1 MFNFFKVQKV
11 TKESKKFELAKDFE
25 NIPKIMS
32 YFKEETGIDFDEQVT
47 IFKSKLTSFCRIYKI
62 SSFDICLKNI
72 KIDTALRQEL
82 INYLTTNE
90 SFFYREFH
98 QIESLVNTVK
108 NSYKRVE
115 ILCVPCANGEEP
127 YSIAIALMEAGVSK
141 SMFHITGIDISSA
154 AVLRSQEA
162 IYNEKGIRNLSPEL
176 RFKYFRQEGELY
188 HLNVEVKEQVD
199 FKCMNIFDE
208 YFKKLGLFDYI
219 FSRNML
225 IYFDSHTRFKAQQLF
240 KEHLKDSS
248 QTIYFG
254 HADLTHEH

>member
-1 MFNFFKVQKV
+1 MFDFFKVQKV
-11 TKESKKFELAKDFE
+11 TKVSKKFESANDFE
-25 NIPKIMS
+25 NIPSIMS

-62 SSFDICLKNI
+62 SSFEKCLKNI
-72 KIDTALRQEL
+72 KTDVELRQEL

-90 SFFYREFH
+90 SFFYREYH

-108 NSYKRVE
+108 DSHKHVE
-115 ILCVPCANGEEP
+115 VLCVPCANGEEP

-154 AVLRSQEA
+154 AVLRSEEA
-162 IYNEKGIRNLSPEL
+162 IYNEKGVRNLSAEL
-176 RFKYFRQEGELY
+176 RIKYFRQEDEQF
-188 HLNVEVKEQVD
+188 HLNEEVKEQVR

-208 YFKKLGLFDYI
+208 GFKQLGLFDYI

-225 IYFDSHTRFKAQQLF
+225 IYFDSHTRLKAQRLF

-248 QTIYFG
+248 QSIYL
-254 HADLTHEH
+254 AMQT